1 MLPDGL
7 TDLFAPQRKV
17 YPKRPFSSVLFV
29 GEVTIVVTAVPT
41 CETSVLDPG
50 CGLPPRHMTSL
61 LSSHPHGSFDMAS
74 GSHRGHI
81 GVTSGSRQPPSHH
94 HVFINSL

>member
-41 CETSVLDPG
+41 CEASVLDPG
-50 CGLPPRHMTSL
+50 CGLPP
-61 LSSHPHGSFDMAS
+61 
-74 GSHRGHI
+74 
-81 GVTSGSRQPPSHH
+81 
-94 HVFINSL
+94 

>member
-17 YPKRPFSSVLFV
+17 YLKRPFSSVLFV

-41 CETSVLDPG
+41 CEASVLDPG
-50 CGLPPRHMTSL
+50 CGLPPRPMTSL

-81 GVTSGSRQPPSHH
+81 GVTSAPFSPSRLH
-94 HVFINSL
+94 